1 MTWRCWRRLRTVA
14 VLAALTR
21 SPIAA
26 QPADDALWFSI
37 AAEGG
42 ARLGYGSREL
52 RRSGDGAEIVES
64 SVLLIQELN
73 SAPVRISSRTVLRQD
88 DRGRTVA
95 IDEQV
100 RTGRNWART
109 EARIDGDRAEIA
121 RETAAERRTIRL
133 ALPAGVRF
141 DGGAGLLP
149 GWDPATTPRLEFDNF
164 NLGAMT
170 VERVV
175 IEPAPGA
182 APGPDGRLA
191 ALRLRY
197 EGSELRGVARLLLDA
212 DRRIVAVTQPM
223 FGTSM
228 TIRATDRESAL
239 RPHPAY
245 SVLPNALVRSP
256 FRIPPSALNG
266 QVRYRVAFSQG
277 IAFPLPQTSEQR
289 VTPGADGAT
298 LDVCADCGPGL
309 PRDAAALADAL
320 RPTVWLQSDHA
331 RIRAIATPVARRRT
345 SDRRKMELL
354 LERARP
360 YLARIDFTGH
370 YSALETLS
378 RRAGDCTEAAVL
390 LAALGRAAGIPTRV
404 ANGLVYS
411 RARYHGVSNVF
422 MPHSW
427 TLAHVDGE
435 WRSFDLALD
444 AFDSSHIALT
454 IGDGDAR
461 SVQAASQLA
470 ALLRWEAMTEV
481 RNRPAG

>member
-1 MTWRCWRRLRTVA
+1 MRRLRAFA
-14 VLAALTR
+14 VLAALAAA
-21 SPIAA
+21 PIAA
-26 QPADDALWFSI
+26 QPADDASWYSI
-37 AAEGG
+37 AAESG

-52 RRSGDGAEIVES
+52 HRRPGGVEIVES

-73 SAPVRISSRTVLRQD
+73 SAPVRIRSRTVLRQD

-95 IDEQV
+95 IEEEV
-100 RTGRNWART
+100 RTGRNWARI

-121 RETAAERRTIRL
+121 RETASERRTIRL
-133 ALPAGVRF
+133 PLPAGVRF
-141 DGGAGLLP
+141 DGGAALLA

-164 NLGAMT
+164 SVGAMS

-175 IEPAPGA
+175 IEA
-182 APGPDGRLA
+182 APGPPDAEGRQA
-191 ALRLRY
+191 VLRRRY
-197 EGSELRGVARLLLDA
+197 EGDELRGVARLLLDGN
-212 DRRIVAVTQPM
+212 RRVVAVIQPM

-228 TIRATDRESAL
+228 IIRATDRESAL
-239 RPHPAY
+239 RPHSAY

-277 IAFPLPQTSEQR
+277 IVFPLPQTSEQR
-289 VTPGADGAT
+289 VSMTADGAT
-298 LDVCADCGPGL
+298 LDICAACGPGL
-309 PRDAAALADAL
+309 PEDPATLADAL
-320 RPTVWLQSDHA
+320 RSTVWLQSDHE
-331 RIRAIATPVARRRT
+331 RIRAIAAPVARLDAG
-345 SDRRKMELL
+345 DRRKMELL

-370 YSALETLS
+370 YSALETVR

-411 RARYHGVSNVF
+411 RARYHGVSNAF

-427 TLAHVDGE
+427 TLAYVDGE

-461 SVQAASQLA
+461 SVMAASQLA
-470 ALLRWEAMTEV
+470 ALLRWEAMTEI
-481 RNRPAG
+481 RSRPAG